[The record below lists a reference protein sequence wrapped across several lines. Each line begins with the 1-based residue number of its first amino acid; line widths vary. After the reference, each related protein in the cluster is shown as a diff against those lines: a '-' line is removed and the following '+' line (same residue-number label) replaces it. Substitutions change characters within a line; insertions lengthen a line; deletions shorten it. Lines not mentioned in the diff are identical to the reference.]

1 MSRNQTVLD
10 KISSG
15 FFSILT
21 KSFIGRFFTSYDKDN
36 EKFARH
42 KPKKPHSQRSLR
54 TRVLKSAENSR
65 VLSGIAKAFATLMR
79 LSLRDY
85 GIMIFVMGAIIAG
98 LYPLTTR
105 GLLLLDI
112 SFEYFVYGIGI
123 AIISVPLLFS
133 SRSLASEIISS
144 KLMTFIV
151 IDFLGYDEESI
162 HALAEKNRISVTN
175 WSILIGCALAVGAY
189 FISPLGVFLLALTIA
204 ITYTVL
210 CTPEVGAVITIFLLP
225 FVDVKILCVA
235 MLITAT
241 SYLLKIF
248 FGKRVCHL
256 EYLDIFAGVSVLAI
270 ILFGISVQ
278 NPLAS
283 IKEMLEL
290 LVLALA
296 YLVYSNLV
304 RDKEWFRRCIKAFT
318 TSAIIVS
325 IVAIIQ
331 AILER
336 LSEAIEAL
344 AVAFPYDGVVSS
356 TFDRPQTLAVFLVI
370 AIPFALAHLFVEKNE
385 LGKFG
390 GVIMSAVMLTSLFL
404 TGSRLA
410 VIGIFVGVILLLIA
424 YNRNFIHVAFAL
436 IVMVPVIYFAL
447 PEHITGQILSIFGAN
462 KESLTQLFVNLK
474 DQFLLVME
482 KPLGYGLGVDVNS
495 VFPEFSQSYVNS
507 LPLQFVFSFGIIAL
521 VVLMVFIIVFARVVF
536 SYCVN
541 AKNKY
546 RKISGCAGICAL
558 SGAFAVGI
566 FDYIWLDNRM
576 FFLSTLCL
584 ALSFA
589 YIKIERE
596 DVDIAPATD
605 FYTANLEVELSE
617 EDDSDSDGKSRY
629 IHAPKKKD
637 NKKNMEAKE
646 FSSTDNLIKIEMSKI
661 ENKDEEE

>member
-36 EKFARH
+36 EKFAKH

-54 TRVLKSAENSR
+54 TRILKSAENSP
-65 VLSGIAKAFATLMR
+65 VLSGINKAFSTLMR

-85 GIMIFVMGAIIAG
+85 GIMLFVMGAIIAG

-105 GLLLLDI
+105 GLLLLNI
-112 SFEYFVYGIGI
+112 SFEYFIYGAGI
-123 AIISVPLLFS
+123 CIVSLPLLFS
-133 SRSLASEIISS
+133 SRSLASGILAS
-144 KLMTFIV
+144 KLMSFIV

-162 HALAEKNRISVTN
+162 QGLAEKNRISITN
-175 WSILIGCALAVGAY
+175 WSILIGCVLAVGAY
-189 FISPLGVFLLALTIA
+189 FISPLGVFLLALIIA
-204 ITYTVL
+204 ITFTVL

-241 SYLLKIF
+241 SYLIKVF

-270 ILFGISVQ
+270 VLFGI
-278 NPLAS
+278 NPKNPIGSLT
-283 IKEMLEL
+283 EMLQL

-296 YLVYSNLV
+296 YLVYSNLI
-304 RDKEWFRRCIKAFT
+304 RDKEWFRKCIRAFT
-318 TSAIIVS
+318 SSVIIVS
-325 IVAIIQ
+325 VVAIIQ

-344 AVAFPYDGVVSS
+344 SIAFPYDGVVSS
-356 TFDRPQTLAVFLVI
+356 TFENPQTLALFLVI
-370 AIPFALAHLFVEKNE
+370 AIPFALAHLFAEKNE

-390 GVIMSAVMLTSLFL
+390 GFMMLGVMICSLFL

-410 VIGIFVGVILLLIA
+410 VIGVFVGAIFLLIA
-424 YNRNFIHVAFAL
+424 YNRNFIHVATAIL
-436 IVMVPVIYFAL
+436 ITVPVIYFAL
-447 PEHITGQILSIFGAN
+447 PEHITDQILSIFGTN
-462 KESLTQLFVNLK
+462 KELLAQLFVDLK
-474 DQFLLVME
+474 DQFLLAI
-482 KPLGYGLGVDVNS
+482 KNPLGYGLNVDVNS
-495 VFPEFSQSYVNS
+495 VFPEFTQSYFDS
-507 LPLQFVFSFGIIAL
+507 LPLQFVFNFGIIAL
-521 VVLMVFIIVFARVVF
+521 VVLLVFAIVFARLVF
-536 SYCVN
+536 SYCVV

-558 SGAFAVGI
+558 LGAFAVGI

-576 FFLSTLCL
+576 FFLCTVCL

-596 DVDIAPATD
+596 GVDIIPQTD
-605 FYTANLEVELSE
+605 FFTANLEVELSE
-617 EDDSDSDGKSRY
+617 EDDSDSNNRSKY
-629 IHAPKKKD
+629 IHMPKKKD
-637 NKKNMEAKE
+637 YNKKMEAKE
-646 FSSTDNLIKIEMSKI
+646 FSNAENLIKNEMNKI